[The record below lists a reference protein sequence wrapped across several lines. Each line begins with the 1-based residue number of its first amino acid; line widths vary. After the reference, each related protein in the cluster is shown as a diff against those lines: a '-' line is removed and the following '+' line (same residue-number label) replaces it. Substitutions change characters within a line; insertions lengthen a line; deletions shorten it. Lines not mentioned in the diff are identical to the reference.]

1 MTPPARF
8 GFVSPLPPRHG
19 STLRIASVATRVVEF
34 VLRAGSVFSL
44 LAASAGLTSILSG
57 CATASSPLSRESER
71 QLKQSIAEAA
81 ARELADAAE
90 QPKSVVT
97 TREEG
102 VTSLDIRPDILQ
114 ELQGMAGPR
123 SYELDDPRLGLD
135 LTGRNVRTVSVSL
148 ERVLRSVVTNNLAVQ
163 FARIGPAL
171 AESQLV
177 AAEAAFDWTFFSN
190 LNYTNTDSPQASAT
204 SLVTNQSQTVQTQ
217 AGLRRQLIGGGRF
230 TLQTDLQY
238 IDTATAGITPN
249 PANNAG
255 ITAQWDQ
262 PLLRNFGSDVTQA
275 EIRLARN
282 DQRERVQLL
291 KRDLIRTSTDAE
303 RAYWQLVR
311 SVADLKVLQRLV
323 KRGEE
328 VRDQVKARAMVDAN
342 AAQIADAT
350 ARVERR
356 KADVLRA
363 QTQVRLLSDQLK
375 TFMNDPDIPPGSE
388 LVLLPVEDAVDE
400 PIKFS
405 LLESL
410 RTAMQNR
417 PEVQQA
423 ILSIDD
429 SSIRQTVAD
438 NQRLPDLSMRLQTRF
453 AGLDNEPLRA
463 YEDAVGGNFID
474 YLAGLNFEMPIG
486 NRRAE
491 AQFRQRRLERMQSV
505 LSYRNTVQQVVGEVK
520 TALNRLT
527 LNYSLIEQVKTSRT
541 AATENLRVLL
551 VEKEQ
556 GGGFT
561 VERLDIELNRQE
573 SLAAS
578 EREENEALAEYN
590 IAIAELFQAM
600 GTTLERNN
608 VEFVVPGGDEPREP

>member
-1 MTPPARF
+1 MGATGAGLGIMHRAA
-8 GFVSPLPPRHG
+8 VS
-19 STLRIASVATRVVEF
+19 ATF
-34 VLRAGSVFSL
+34 MLAG
-44 LAASAGLTSILSG
+44 LAASLTG
-57 CATASSPLSRESER
+57 CASSSSPISRESER
-71 QLKQSIAEAA
+71 QLKASIAEAA
-81 ARELADAAE
+81 ARELADAQG

-97 TREEG
+97 TREDG
-102 VTSLDIRPDILQ
+102 VTPLDIRPDILQ
-114 ELQGMAGPR
+114 ELQGMAGPK
-123 SYELDDPRLGLD
+123 SYELDDARLGLD
-135 LTGRNVRTVSVSL
+135 LTGREVRTVSVSL

-163 FARIGPAL
+163 FARVGPAI
-171 AESQLV
+171 AESQV
-177 AAEAAFDWTFFSN
+177 QAAEAAFDWTFFSN
-190 LNYTNTDSPQASAT
+190 LNYLNNDTPQVSAV
-204 SLVTNQSQTVQTQ
+204 SISANQSQSVQTQ
-217 AGLRRQLIGGGRF
+217 AGVRRQLIGGGRF
-230 TLQTDLQY
+230 TLQTDYQY
-238 IDTATAGITPN
+238 LDNAATATTPN
-249 PANNAG
+249 PANFATF
-255 ITAQWDQ
+255 TAQWDQ
-262 PLLRNFGSDVTQA
+262 PLLRNFGSDVSQS

-282 DQRERVQLL
+282 EQRERVQLL
-291 KRDLIRTSTDAE
+291 KRDLIRSSTDAE
-303 RAYWQLVR
+303 RTYWQLVR
-311 SVADLKVLQRLV
+311 GVADLKVLQRLV
-323 KRGEE
+323 QRGEE
-328 VRDQVKARAMVDAN
+328 VRDQVRARAMVDAN

-375 TFMNDPDIPPGSE
+375 TLMNDPDVPPGSE
-388 LVLLPVEDAVDE
+388 VVLLPVDSAVDE
-400 PIKFS
+400 PVKFS

-429 SSIRQTVAD
+429 ASIRQTVAD

-453 AGLDNEPLRA
+453 AGLDNEGQRA
-463 YEDAVGGNFID
+463 LEDAAMGNFVD
-474 YLAGLNFEMPIG
+474 YLAGLNFEMPLG

-491 AQFRQRRLERMQSV
+491 AQLRQRRLERLQSV

-520 TALNRLT
+520 SALNRLT

-541 AATENLRVLL
+541 AASENLRVLL

-573 SLAAS
+573 SLAAA
-578 EREENEALAEYN
+578 EREENEAMTEYN

-608 VEFVVPGGDEPREP
+608 VEFVVPGGDEPRDP

>member
-1 MTPPARF
+1 M
-8 GFVSPLPPRHG
+8 
-19 STLRIASVATRVVEF
+19 
-34 VLRAGSVFSL
+34 
-44 LAASAGLTSILSG
+44 
-57 CATASSPLSRESER
+57 
-71 QLKQSIAEAA
+71 
-81 ARELADAAE
+81 
-90 QPKSVVT
+90 
-97 TREEG
+97 
-102 VTSLDIRPDILQ
+102 
-114 ELQGMAGPR
+114 
-123 SYELDDPRLGLD
+123 
-135 LTGRNVRTVSVSL
+135 
-148 ERVLRSVVTNNLAVQ
+148 
-163 FARIGPAL
+163 
-171 AESQLV
+171 
-177 AAEAAFDWTFFSN
+177 
-190 LNYTNTDSPQASAT
+190 
-204 SLVTNQSQTVQTQ
+204 
-217 AGLRRQLIGGGRF
+217 
-230 TLQTDLQY
+230 
-238 IDTATAGITPN
+238 
-249 PANNAG
+249 
-255 ITAQWDQ
+255 
-262 PLLRNFGSDVTQA
+262 
-275 EIRLARN
+275 
-282 DQRERVQLL
+282 
-291 KRDLIRTSTDAE
+291 
-303 RAYWQLVR
+303 
-311 SVADLKVLQRLV
+311 
-323 KRGEE
+323 
-328 VRDQVKARAMVDAN
+328 
-342 AAQIADAT
+342 
-350 ARVERR
+350 ERR

>member
-1 MTPPARF
+1 MF
-8 GFVSPLPPRHG
+8 GFDWLVPC
-19 STLRIASVATRVVEF
+19 VARL
-34 VLRAGSVFSL
+34 VLRGGGLFAVVGGVAGVVGL
-44 LAASAGLTSILSG
+44 GGCAASLS
-57 CATASSPLSRESER
+57 PISRESER
-71 QLKQSIAEAA
+71 QLKASIAEAA
-81 ARELADAAE
+81 ARELADAAG

-97 TREEG
+97 SREDG
-102 VTSLDIRPDILQ
+102 VNSLDIRPDILQ

-123 SYELDDPRLGLD
+123 SYELEEATLGLD
-135 LTGRNVRTVSVSL
+135 LTGRPVRTVSVSL
-148 ERVLRSVVTNNLAVQ
+148 ERVLRGVVENNLAVQ

-171 AESQLV
+171 AESQVV

-190 LNYTNTDSPQASAT
+190 LNYSNNDTPQVSAV
-204 SLVTNQSQTVQTQ
+204 SIAGNQSQNVQTQ
-217 AGLRRQLIGGGRF
+217 AGVRRQLVGGGRF
-230 TLQTDLQY
+230 TLQTDYQY
-238 IDTATAGITPN
+238 IDTATAVTPN
-249 PANNAG
+249 PANFATV
-255 ITAQWDQ
+255 TAQWDQ
-262 PLLRNFGSDVTQA
+262 PLLRNFGSEVSQA
-275 EIRLARN
+275 EIRIARN

-303 RAYWQLVR
+303 RTYWQLVR
-311 SVADLKVLQRLV
+311 SVADLKVLQRLRQ
-323 KRGEE
+323 RGEE
-328 VRDQVKARAMVDAN
+328 VREQVRNRAQVDAN

-350 ARVERR
+350 ARVEQR

-375 TFMNDPDIPPGSE
+375 VLMNDPDIPPGSE
-388 LVLLPVEDAVDE
+388 LVLLPVDDAVDE

-429 SSIRQTVAD
+429 ASIRQTVAD

-453 AGLDNEPLRA
+453 AGLDNEGLRA
-463 YEDAVGGNFID
+463 FDDAAGGNFVD
-474 YLAGLNFEMPIG
+474 YLAGLNFEMPLG

-491 AQFRQRRLERMQSV
+491 AQLRQRRLERMQSV

-520 TALNRLT
+520 SALNRLT

-541 AATENLRVLL
+541 AASENLRVLL
-551 VEKEQ
+551 VEKQQ

-573 SLAAS
+573 ALASA
-578 EREENEALAEYN
+578 ERQENEALAEYN
-590 IAIAELFQAM
+590 IAMAELFQAM

-608 VEFVVPGGDEPREP
+608 VEFVVPGGDEPVGDR